1 MMTYLGV
8 HIQGN
13 NEATYKPTLDSEYKR
28 RLFTRIYNLD
38 KSVAT
43 FTGRPPLV
51 SPRFVNTPPPLDLGD
66 DDLAAGGTMLERAV
80 AKLNPLGWNIEGGV
94 YASSLCRACHL
105 TSTILNE
112 IIEITFGSESNATM
126 ETLRYFHRVFLYA
139 IY

>member
-13 NEATYKPTLDSEYKR
+13 NGTTYKPTLDSEYKR

-43 FTGRPPLV
+43 FTGRPPLL
-51 SPRFVNTPPPLDLGD
+51 SPRFVSTLPPLDLCD
-66 DDLAAGGTMLERAV
+66 DDLAAGGVTLERAV
-80 AKLNPLGWNIEGGV
+80 AKLDPLGWNIEGGI
-94 YASSLCRACHL
+94 YSSSLSRACHL

-112 IIEITFGSESNATM
+112 IIEITFSSESNATV
-126 ETLRYFHRVFLYA
+126 ETLRYFHHVLLCA
-139 IY
+139 IC

>member
-13 NEATYKPTLDSEYKR
+13 NVTTYKPTLDSEYKR

-38 KSVAT
+38 KAIAT

-51 SPRFVNTPPPLDLGD
+51 SPRFVTTLPPLDLSD
-66 DDLAAGGTMLERAV
+66 DDLAAGGTTLERAV
-80 AKLNPLGWNIEGGV
+80 AKLDPLGWSIDGGV
-94 YASSLCRACHL
+94 CASS
-105 TSTILNE
+105 LNE
-112 IIEITFGSESNATM
+112 IIEITFGSESNATV
-126 ETLRYFHRVFLYA
+126 ETLRYFYRVFLCA